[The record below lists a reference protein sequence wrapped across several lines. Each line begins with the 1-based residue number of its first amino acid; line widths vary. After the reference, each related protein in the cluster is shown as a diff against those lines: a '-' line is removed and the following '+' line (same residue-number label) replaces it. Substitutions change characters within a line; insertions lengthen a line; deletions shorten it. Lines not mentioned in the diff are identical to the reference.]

1 MAGSD
6 QSARLQGL
14 LSGIADSV
22 GGLGAGG
29 EWTSNA
35 VRTAARPDFTSGMF
49 GNPKF
54 DMNNV
59 DNLNAMANW
68 ASRNGYE
75 DQAKQYM
82 ALGYRQ
88 KEKEAQE
95 AKDAAS
101 LSFMKGT
108 SDATKGGVMF
118 AQEGDVNNLDARI
131 AGLRARQEAAPDTAN
146 LSKLNAEILR
156 LESLRGDAVKK
167 QTSNHA
173 RAVNQIDSSLADP
186 SLNSVAREALSER
199 RVELLKNPEVQEIA
213 AKQKYEQ
220 ARVGRLAREE
230 AGKAYATQNIP
241 AIQSAIV
248 RGDDDA
254 VDSIIENA
262 PAEAQAGLMAT
273 VETLRSY
280 EDDRQKREKVI
291 ADTATPYNFEE
302 AEARLA
308 EIPEEFRAGIE
319 AALKKL
325 ESADQRSGGTVI
337 NATASQNARQ
347 EVEDAFRAANQQVAS
362 ISYSQRAGQESRRQ
376 DEIETIESKMSVY
389 EPDDTKVK
397 RRAEILAKQEGSYI
411 GPSRNRKL
419 NVTSDHLTTAR
430 QQLKDQ
436 AMREFNADLARLRG
450 EDVPPPQTDASTP
463 SFEQFSKDARD
474 RGQTD
479 DAAIRQK
486 YEELYGPL
494 QP

>member
-1 MAGSD
+1 MAGRNV
-6 QSARLQGL
+6 A
-14 LSGIADSV
+14 
-22 GGLGAGG
+22 
-29 EWTSNA
+29 
-35 VRTAARPDFTSGMF
+35 PDLSGMF
-49 GNPKF
+49 GAINQAIAGDTTGSKYIDTFRRSMAPKI
-54 DMNNV
+54 DME
-59 DNLNAMANW
+59 DSESLLRYSQW
-68 ASRNGYE
+68 AQKNGYE
-75 DQAKQYM
+75 QEARQYM
-82 ALGYRQ
+82 ALGYKQ

-108 SDATKGGVMF
+108 SDATKGGVRF
-118 AQEGDVNNLDARI
+118 AQEGDVNNLDRRI
-131 AGLRARQEAAPDTAN
+131 SDLRARQEAAPDTAN

-156 LESLRGDAVKK
+156 LESLRGDAVQK
-167 QTSNHA
+167 QKSNHA
-173 RAVNQIDSSLADP
+173 RAIGQIDSSLADP
-186 SLNSVAREALSER
+186 SLNPAARDALSDR
-199 RVELLKNPEVQEIA
+199 RTELLKDPEVQEIA
-213 AKQKYEQ
+213 AKEKYEK
-220 ARVGRLAREE
+220 ARLDRLAREE

-248 RGDDDA
+248 RGDDDT
-254 VDSIIENA
+254 VDRIIEKA

-280 EDDRQKREKVI
+280 EDGRQKREKVI
-291 ADTATPYNFEE
+291 ADTATPYNFED
-302 AEARLA
+302 AYARLE

-325 ESADQRSGGTVI
+325 ESADQRDGGTVI
-337 NATASQNARQ
+337 NPTASQKARQ
-347 EVEDAFRAANQQVAS
+347 EVEDAFRSANQQVAS

-376 DEIETIESKMSVY
+376 DEIEIIESKMSVY

-397 RRAEILAKQEGSYI
+397 RRAEILAQQEGSYI